1 MSYNGTIHVIDK
13 TGWSKTFPLEKALT
27 MIGSATFNDIVL
39 SDDHGSGVA
48 AVHLQLISTQNERRS
63 FRLINLVNETLSMV
77 LSNASGKVIIPAK
90 GSRELQDGDAIQLGD
105 FKITFYL
112 QAVNGLSIEKRSQ
125 NIGLLLEM
133 PGITVKEGKILI
145 GLLTVKNYGQE
156 KRCQFEVDLEGLPSD
171 CYQIDPAP
179 LLFAG
184 GEEKLQ
190 IRFFHQGIRPTAGD
204 CPIQL
209 RVTAVSAY
217 PTEEVL
223 LPLVLS
229 IEPVYRYKVEIIEEK
244 DKVKEAMEVVV
255 PIRFTPTEIEM
266 IEGNLK
272 EEEKQTINE
281 SADLLNSQQI
291 HQITSQESDINEKS
305 TQTTVEVVVEEEVE
319 GDWWADQIQPLRTTS
334 NSDPLADLKRGK
346 SKLTVPKS
354 KVQVLKATAEDE
366 MESENE

>member
-1 MSYNGTIHVIDK
+1 MSFNGTIHVIDK

-27 MIGSATFNDIVL
+27 MIGSAAFNDIVL
-39 SDDHGSGVA
+39 TEDHGSGVA
-48 AVHLQLISTQNERRS
+48 AVHLQLISSQAGKRS
-63 FRLINLVNETLSMV
+63 FRLINLVNEPLAMV
-77 LSNASGKVIIPAK
+77 LSNARGDLIVPAK

-112 QAVNGLSIEKRSQ
+112 QAVNGISIEKRSE
-125 NIGLLLEM
+125 NIGLLFEM
-133 PGITVKEGKILI
+133 PGITVKEGRILT

-156 KRCQFEVDLEGLPSD
+156 KRSQFEVDLEGLPSD

-179 LLFAG
+179 LLYPG

-229 IEPVYRYKVEIIEEK
+229 IEPVYRYKVEIIEGNEGVEETYAAELPIPFSSASIETSAQK
-244 DKVKEAMEVVV
+244 VIEADNLTNNQLGDSLNNQQYQQTTTEEPDK
-255 PIRFTPTEIEM
+255 
-266 IEGNLK
+266 N
-272 EEEKQTINE
+272 QTIP
-281 SADLLNSQQI
+281 Q
-291 HQITSQESDINEKS
+291 TSGEQMID
-305 TQTTVEVVVEEEVE
+305 EEVE
-319 GDWWADQIQPLRTTS
+319 MDWWADQNILPSTT
-334 NSDPLADLKRGK
+334 NSDPLSDLKRGK
-346 SKLTVPKS
+346 SKLTVSKS
-354 KVQVLKATAEDE
+354 KVQVLKATPEEE
-366 MESENE
+366 MESDHE

>member
-27 MIGSATFNDIVL
+27 MIGSAAFNDIVL
-39 SDDHGSGVA
+39 SEDHGSGVA
-48 AVHLQLISTQNERRS
+48 SVHLQLISTQTERRG
-63 FRLINLVNETLSMV
+63 FRLVNLVNETLSMV
-77 LSNASGKVIIPAK
+77 LSNARGNVIIPAK
-90 GSRELQDGDAIQLGD
+90 GSRELMDGDAIQLGE

-112 QAVNGLSIEKRSQ
+112 QTVNGISIEKRSQ
-125 NIGLLLEM
+125 NIGLQLEM
-133 PGITVKEGKILI
+133 PGITLKEGKTLT

-179 LLFAG
+179 LLFAS

-190 IRFFHQGIRPTAGD
+190 IRFFHQGIRPAAGD

-229 IEPVYRYKVEIIEEK
+229 IDPVYRYKVEIIEEK
-244 DKVKEAMEVVV
+244 EKVKEALEVIV
-255 PIRFTPTEIEM
+255 PIPFTPSRIET
-266 IEGNLK
+266 IEDK
-272 EEEKQTINE
+272 EKQTIDE
-281 SADLLNSQQI
+281 SSDLLDNQQI
-291 HQITSQESDINEKS
+291 QQTTSQEPDINEKI
-305 TQTTVEVVVEEEVE
+305 TQTSVEVAVEEEVE

-354 KVQVLKATAEDE
+354 KVQVLKATSEDE